1 MGPVNAL
8 MKEAKRLF
16 HGRGQGLNYNID
28 SIPPYLLIDSFEDLA
43 EDKLQS
49 IMQELPPSKGIFYRN
64 RKKREP
70 FRALTGSVP
79 DTHFLIENGL
89 RFEINLKD
97 NQNIGFFMDMKPG
110 RELISKLSNG
120 KKVLNLF
127 SYTCSFSV
135 AAMKAGAL
143 KVTNIDMKKS
153 FLKAGQKNHQLNSLE
168 KNVQFLSYDIMK
180 SLSGISKKGPWDL
193 IIIDP
198 PSHQKS
204 FHLESAYP
212 KLLKKV
218 DSWLS
223 PNGVVLACLN
233 SPFLDSGFLL
243 EHAPAWEVSK
253 VLYSAEEFKEED
265 PEKGLKM
272 VLFTRAES

>member
-1 MGPVNAL
+1 ML
-8 MKEAKRLF
+8 EAKRLF

-28 SIPPYLLIDSFEDLA
+28 LIPPYILIDSFEDIDEAAL
-43 EDKLQS
+43 EKIIS
-49 IMQELPPSKGIFYRN
+49 ELPECEGIFYRN
-64 RKKREP
+64 RKSREP
-70 FRALTGSVP
+70 FRALRGSIP
-79 DTHFLIENGL
+79 ETHHLIENSL
-89 RFEINLKD
+89 RYEINLKD

-110 RELISKLSNG
+110 RELISQLSKD

-135 AAMKAGAL
+135 AAMNAGAL

-153 FLKAGQKNHQLNSLE
+153 FLKVGQKNHQLNGLE

-180 SLSGISKKGPWDL
+180 SLSGITKKGPWDL

-223 PNGVVLACLN
+223 EKGMVLACLN

-243 EHAPAWEVSK
+243 EHAPGWEVSK
-253 VLYSAEEFKEED
+253 VLYSAEEFKEID
-265 PEKGLKM
+265 PEKGLKI

>member
-1 MGPVNAL
+1 M
-8 MKEAKRLF
+8 MEAKRLF

-28 SIPPYLLIDSFEDLA
+28 SIPPYILIDAFEDIPK
-43 EDKLQS
+43 E
-49 IMQELPPSKGIFYRN
+49 ELERLLKQLPSSEGVFYRN
-64 RKKREP
+64 RKARES
-70 FRALTGSVP
+70 FRPLTGSIP
-79 DTHFLIENGL
+79 DTHYLVENSL
-89 RFEINLKD
+89 RYEINLKD
-97 NQNIGFFMDMKPG
+97 NQNIGFFLDMKPG
-110 RELISKLSNG
+110 RDLISKITKG

-135 AAMKAGAL
+135 AAMNAGAL

-153 FLKAGQKNHQLNSLE
+153 FLKTGQKNHQLNGLE

-198 PSHQKS
+198 PSHQSS

-223 PNGVVLACLN
+223 EKGVVLACLN

-243 EHAPAWEVSK
+243 DHAPGWEVSQ
-253 VLYSAEEFKEED
+253 VLYSAEEFKEVD

>member
-1 MGPVNAL
+1 ME
-8 MKEAKRLF
+8 EARRLF
-16 HGRGQGLNYNID
+16 HGRGQGLQYNID
-28 SIPPYLLIDSFEDLA
+28 LIPPFILIDSFEDLSDEA
-43 EDKLQS
+43 LNAIVEK
-49 IMQELPPSKGIFYRN
+49 LPPAEGIFYRN
-64 RKKREP
+64 RKKREA
-70 FRALTGSVP
+70 FRALKGSIP
-79 DTHFLIENGL
+79 EQHFLIEDEL

-110 RELISKLSNG
+110 RELISSLSKG

-127 SYTCSFSV
+127 SYTCSISV
-135 AAMKAGAL
+135 AAMKAGAS

-153 FLKAGQKNHQLNSLE
+153 FLKTGQKNHQLNGLE

-198 PSHQKS
+198 PSHQRS
-204 FHLESAYP
+204 FPLESAYP

-223 PNGVVLACLN
+223 DGGQVLACLN
-233 SPFLDSGFLL
+233 SPFLGTSFLL
-243 EHAPAWEVSK
+243 DHAPDWEVTK

-272 VLFTRAES
+272 VLFTRVEN

>member
-1 MGPVNAL
+1 MGPAHAL

-16 HGRGQGLNYNID
+16 HGRGQGVNYNID
-28 SIPPYLLIDSFEDLA
+28 SLPPYILIDSFEDLSD
-43 EDKLQS
+43 ELLEKIQG
-49 IMQELPPSKGIFYRN
+49 ELPESEGVFYRN
-64 RKKREP
+64 RKKRES

-79 DTHFLIENGL
+79 DTHFLVENDL
-89 RFEINLKD
+89 RYEVNLKD
-97 NQNIGFFMDMKPG
+97 NQNIGFFLDMKPG
-110 RELISKLSNG
+110 RELIASLAKDQ
-120 KKVLNLF
+120 KVLNLF

-153 FLKAGQKNHQLNSLE
+153 FLKTGQKNHQLNGLE

-180 SLSGISKKGPWDL
+180 SLSGITKKGPWDL

-204 FHLESAYP
+204 FHLETAYP
-212 KLLKKV
+212 KLLKKA

-223 PNGVVLACLN
+223 PKGSVLACLN
-233 SPFLDSGFLL
+233 SPFLETKFLL
-243 EHAPAWEVSK
+243 DHAPDWEVVK
-253 VLYSAEEFKEED
+253 VLHSAEEFKEED

-272 VLFTRAES
+272 VLFTRKQS